1 MAIAELGRAVE
12 ELRAGPT
19 APVPGTFVLWELVL
33 TPVILKVACGTSG
46 GAGSEVPPE
55 VVLRHRA

>member
-1 MAIAELGRAVE
+1 MAIA